1 MLAEGLVGTK
11 IQVREQI
18 CFGACWMGPN
28 IVIHPQ
34 GTWYCSVSI
43 DDVDDILCHIKGGA
57 PVERLIDT
65 SDPGLQNQVI
75 QTLKSAIGRS

>member
-1 MLAEGLVGTK
+1 MLAEGIVGTK

-34 GTWYCSVSI
+34 GTWYSGVST
-43 DDVDDILCHIKGGA
+43 DDVVDILCYIKGG
-57 PVERLIDT
+57 PLVKRLIDD
-65 SDPGLQNQVI
+65 SDPGLHDQVVLA
-75 QTLKSAIGRS
+75 LKSAIG